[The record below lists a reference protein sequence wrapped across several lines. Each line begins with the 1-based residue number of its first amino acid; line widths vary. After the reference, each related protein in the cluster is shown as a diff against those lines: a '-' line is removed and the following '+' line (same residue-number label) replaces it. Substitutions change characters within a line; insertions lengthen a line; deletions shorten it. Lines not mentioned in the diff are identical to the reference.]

1 VETAATARD
10 EAAQVGSTASAAAS
24 DVTGTVKEQ
33 AGAVAGEAVTQVR
46 DLLDQTRSQLSEQAG
61 GAQQKLGESV
71 RGLSEE
77 LRSMVDGSGSGSGPA
92 AEFARSLA
100 DRGRTVADYLGSKEP
115 GELVQELRLLAARR
129 PGGFLLG
136 ALAAGVVAGR
146 LVRGASAAPSDGTG
160 GAGGARGAR
169 DAHPATTTGT
179 SPAVTAPPLTAP
191 ATASPVAAALP
202 PMVPAP
208 HAFPDVPVYDTDTL
222 PTVPPHTPGSGL

>member
-1 VETAATARD
+1 METAAAARD

-24 DVTGTVKEQ
+24 DLTGTVKEQ
-33 AGAVAGEAVTQVR
+33 AGAVAGEAATQVR
-46 DLLDQTRSQLSEQAG
+46 DLVDQTRSQLSEQAG

-77 LRSMVDGSGSGSGPA
+77 LRSMADGSGSGSGPA

-100 DRGRTVADYLGSKEP
+100 DRGRTIADYLGSKEP

-160 GAGGARGAR
+160 DTG
-169 DAHPATTTGT
+169 DDLPAPTTGT
-179 SPAVTAPPLTAP
+179 AAAVTAPPLTEPAAASP

-222 PTVPPHTPGSGL
+222 PTLPPHTSGSGR

>member
-1 VETAATARD
+1 METAATARD

-160 GAGGARGAR
+160 GAGGAG
-169 DAHPATTTGT
+169 DDLPATTTGT

>member
-1 VETAATARD
+1 MVQLRPRGYCPVTRVQEDRVSSPGQVAGATQQAAVETAAAARD

-24 DVTGTVKEQ
+24 DLTGTVKEQ
-33 AGAVAGEAVTQVR
+33 AGAVAGEAATQVR

-77 LRSMVDGSGSGSGPA
+77 LRSMADGSGSGSGPA

-146 LVRGASAAPSDGTG
+146 LVRCPVRRHRRRPPGHGDRNGAGHGVAGRGRAAPH
-160 GAGGARGAR
+160 GARAAR
-169 DAHPATTTGT
+169 
-179 SPAVTAPPLTAP
+179 
-191 ATASPVAAALP
+191 LP
-202 PMVPAP
+202 RRA
-208 HAFPDVPVYDTDTL
+208 
-222 PTVPPHTPGSGL
+222 GL